1 MVRESPMKDRDYH
14 ECVLCG
20 EKSVAPSN
28 IDQLIYPEHRVCP
41 ACTKKP
47 DFEEQM
53 KRYKEYKG
61 LRDINTSS
69 S

>member
-1 MVRESPMKDRDYH
+1 MAKERPMKVVDCH

-20 EKSVAPSN
+20 EKTVAPNSF
-28 IDQLIYPEHRVCP
+28 DPLSYPTHGACP

-53 KRYKEYKG
+53 KRYKENKG
-61 LRDINTSS
+61 LRDVNTTSS
-69 S
+69 